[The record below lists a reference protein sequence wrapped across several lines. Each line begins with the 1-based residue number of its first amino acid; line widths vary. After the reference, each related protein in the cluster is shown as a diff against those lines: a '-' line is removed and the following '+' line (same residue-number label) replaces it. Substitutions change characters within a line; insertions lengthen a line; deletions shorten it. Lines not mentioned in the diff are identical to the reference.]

1 MEEGKGTPD
10 RSSNVENN
18 NSGNTN
24 GINVPQEPPTR
35 EITQTDHLN
44 KKLLNSFLDKINE
57 SSGFP
62 IAVAICIVQCHKWW
76 EDNAQSQ
83 TASEAVEFLHT
94 EHRLLLLEY
103 LDETTDKFQQVLTD
117 IKHLFQ
123 QYLQ

>member
-1 MEEGKGTPD
+1 MLSKSKIRGNLLTDKHIYWYTDYVRQLNMKMEEGKGTPD

-24 GINVPQEPPTR
+24 GVNVPQEPPTR

-62 IAVAICIVQCHKWW
+62 VASRIDTDAEPE
-76 EDNAQSQ
+76 EDEWAPPADTNNKQA
-83 TASEAVEFLHT
+83 
-94 EHRLLLLEY
+94 
-103 LDETTDKFQQVLTD
+103 
-117 IKHLFQ
+117 
-123 QYLQ
+123 